1 MSDDGKDSLMLA
13 MTRPPVFAG
22 IPLGAFAAVMSAGM
36 LTFAATNNFLWGLVV
51 AVPLYLIS
59 RVVVIYDINAF
70 NLVGLWLRTRF
81 KQSIFS
87 TNRRYWGGNSYSP
100 TAIHL
105 AKREGF
111 GRVETAD

>member
-1 MSDDGKDSLMLA
+1 MSADGKDSLMLA

-22 IPLGAFAAVMSAGM
+22 IPMGAFASVLSAGM
-36 LTFAATNNFLWGLVV
+36 LVFAATNNFLWGIAV
-51 AVPLYLIS
+51 AGPLYLIS
-59 RVVVIYDINAF
+59 RVVVLYDINAF

-81 KQSIFS
+81 KQSIFV

-111 GRVETAD
+111 GRVEAAE

>member
-1 MSDDGKDSLMLA
+1 
-13 MTRPPVFAG
+13 MTAG
-22 IPLGAFAAVMSAGM
+22 STKFIALGA
-36 LTFAATNNFLWGLVV
+36 GLILV